1 MIRPRKNVPTN
12 RSGFTLL
19 ELAVALVIIGV
30 LASLVAPRFAQ
41 SMTANRAEMAARR
54 LTADLRRVQD
64 TARITSSSLVVR
76 FTVSPTASLYE
87 VPGLPD
93 LDHRGGHYVVR
104 LHDDPY
110 VVEISGVSLGGD
122 AELVFDGQGKP
133 DTAGTITLRA
143 GDHVRTIAIDGPSG
157 HTAVAASKL

>member
-1 MIRPRKNVPTN
+1 MHSRGSNPSMRRP
-12 RSGFTLL
+12 GFTLL
-19 ELAVALVIIGV
+19 ELTVALVIIGL

-41 SMTANRAEMAARR
+41 SIVANRVEMAARR
-54 LTADLRRVQD
+54 LSADLRRVQD
-64 TARITSSSLVVR
+64 AARITSSSLVVR
-76 FTVSPTASLYE
+76 FTVSSTAGIYE

-110 VVEISGVSLGGD
+110 RVEVAAVSLGGD
-122 AELVFDGQGKP
+122 NELVFDGQGKP

-143 GDHVRTIAIDGPSG
+143 GDHVRTITIDGPSG
-157 HTAVAASKL
+157 RSAIAASKL

>member
-1 MIRPRKNVPTN
+1 MFSLEGNPSN
-12 RSGFTLL
+12 RRAGFTLL
-19 ELAVALVIIGV
+19 ELAVALLIIGL
-30 LASLVAPRFAQ
+30 LASLIAPRFAQ
-41 SMTANRAEMAARR
+41 SMAANRAEMAARR

-87 VPGLPD
+87 APGLPD

-110 VVEISGVSLGGD
+110 RVEISAVSIGGD

-143 GDHVRTIAIDGPSG
+143 GDHVRTITIDGPSG

>member
-1 MIRPRKNVPTN
+1 
-12 RSGFTLL
+12 
-19 ELAVALVIIGV
+19 

-41 SMTANRAEMAARR
+41 TIGANRAEMAARR

-87 VPGLPD
+87 APGLPD

-104 LHDDPY
+104 LHDEPY
-110 VVEISGVSLGGD
+110 SVEIASVSLGGD
-122 AELVFDGQGKP
+122 AEVVFDGQGKP

-143 GDHVRTIAIDGPSG
+143 GDHVRTITIDGPSG
-157 HTAVAASKL
+157 RTAVAASKL

>member
-1 MIRPRKNVPTN
+1 MNSCGKSASNWRP
-12 RSGFTLL
+12 GFTLL
-19 ELAVALVIIGV
+19 ELAVALVIIG
-30 LASLVAPRFAQ
+30 LLSSLIAPRFAQ
-41 SMTANRAEMAARR
+41 SITANRAEMAALR
-54 LTADLRRVQD
+54 LRADLRRVQE

-87 VPGLPD
+87 APALPD

-110 VVEISGVSLGGD
+110 GVEISAVSLGGD
-122 AELVFDGQGKP
+122 SEVIFDGQGKP

-143 GDHVRTIAIDGPSG
+143 GDHVRTITIDGPSG
-157 HTAVAASKL
+157 QTVVAASKL

>member
-1 MIRPRKNVPTN
+1 MRCHGQYEHSHRA
-12 RSGFTLL
+12 GFTLL
-19 ELAVALVIIGV
+19 ELAVALLIIGL
-30 LASLVAPRFAQ
+30 LASLIAPRFAQ
-41 SMTANRAEMAARR
+41 TMTANRAEMAARR

-64 TARITSSSLVVR
+64 TARITSGSLVVR

-87 VPGLPD
+87 APGLPD

-104 LHDDPY
+104 LYDDPY
-110 VVEISGVSLGGD
+110 RVQITAVSLGGD
-122 AELVFDGQGKP
+122 NELVFDGHGKP

-143 GDHVRTIAIDGPSG
+143 GDHVRTITVDGPSG

>member
-1 MIRPRKNVPTN
+1 MSRSGNRELSRRP
-12 RSGFTLL
+12 GFTLL
-19 ELAVALVIIGV
+19 ELAVALLIIG
-30 LASLVAPRFAQ
+30 LLGSLVAPRFAQ
-41 SMTANRAEMAARR
+41 SISANRAEMAARR
-54 LTADLRRVQD
+54 VSADLRRVQD

-76 FTVSPTASLYE
+76 FTVSTTAGLYE

-110 VVEISGVSLGGD
+110 RVGISAVSLGGD
-122 AELVFDGQGKP
+122 SEVIFDGQGKP
-133 DTAGTITLRA
+133 DTAGTITLVA
-143 GDHVRTIAIDGPSG
+143 GDHVRTITIDGPSG